1 MCPACSCV
9 PAAPIDTTASP
20 AAPDTFPAA
29 PAPPSVSVAPAAP
42 ATSAAFPTL
51 LVISPAPL
59 CVPAAPIVSTVR
71 PDAHAPPG
79 PPFSVTFMAP
89 ASPTTSPAPVDAVPN
104 APATL
109 TIIVT
114 LTAPVTESEI
124 W

>member
-9 PAAPIDTTASP
+9 PAAPFGTTASP
-20 AAPDTFPAA
+20 ATSDTFPAA
-29 PAPPSVSVAPAAP
+29 PSVSVAPAAP

-79 PPFSVTFMAP
+79 PPSFSVTFMAP

-109 TIIVT
+109 TNFVT